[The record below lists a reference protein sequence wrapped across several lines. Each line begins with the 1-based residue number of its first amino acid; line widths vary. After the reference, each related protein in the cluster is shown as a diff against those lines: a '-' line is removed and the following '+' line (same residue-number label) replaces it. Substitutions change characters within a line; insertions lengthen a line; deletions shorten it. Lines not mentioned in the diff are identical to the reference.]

1 METRSLLVGQDVS
14 FKLVV
19 LNSSRIVDV
28 DDFEEWVDVLSFDGN
43 LKLCNEIG
51 HLVNSQVAALIQI
64 EIVEDLLEEGG
75 VTTGQLEDTALYL
88 TEKMRHSLLGDL

>member
-1 METRSLLVGQDVS
+1 MEACSLLIGQNVS

-19 LNSSRIVDV
+19 LNSTGVVHV
-28 DDFEEWVDVLSFDGN
+28 DDLEEWVDVLSFDRN

-51 HLVNSQVAALIQI
+51 HLVNSQVTALIQI
-64 EIVEDLLEEGG
+64 EIVEDLLEEGW

>member
-1 METRSLLVGQDVS
+1 METISLLIGQDVS

-19 LNSSRIVDV
+19 LDSSRIVDV
-28 DDFEEWVDVLSFDGN
+28 DDFEEGVDVLSFHRN
-43 LKLCNEIG
+43 LKFCNEIG

-64 EIVEDLLEEGG
+64 EIVENLLEEGG

-88 TEKMRHSLLGDL
+88 TEKMRHSLLSDL